1 MPRPGY
7 DSVLLVTGYP
17 SLHARRMIEQII
29 TTEPRSLVYT
39 LKTPEPPE
47 SLETPLEAPTPEL
60 SLSAE
65 QRARVVFLEG
75 TPHAMDLG
83 LSGAE
88 LRQLAREVDRVHHLA
103 HVGSSAVDR
112 RTAHTINVV
121 GAAEILEFSRAASRL
136 KCLVF
141 HSTAHVSGDRT
152 GVVYEDDLDRGQSFR
167 SDADETRMRAE
178 VLLRRAIREVPIAI
192 VRPTTIVG
200 ATGAGESD
208 RLEGIYLLVLLVVA
222 TPAEIAIPF
231 PGRGDTP
238 LNIVPLDYAIRAAH
252 AIGLHPSAPGR
263 TFHLADPNPLSA
275 RSAFELVTRAGGRR
289 TAKGSIP
296 SNVAKALL
304 RTPGIDRFARSPKAF
319 VEQLTSNVRYD
330 TRNTDQVIGSAGIT
344 CPPFE
349 SYVDDLVNVVREHV
363 KARQRRRESVAD
375 EVEIDDPLS

>member
-29 TTEPRSLVYT
+29 TTEPGALVYT
-39 LKTPEPPE
+39 LRAPETPDAPQEAPPE
-47 SLETPLEAPTPEL
+47 LEL
-60 SLSAE
+60 STE
-65 QRARVVFLEG
+65 QQARVVFLEG

-88 LRQLAREVDRVHHLA
+88 FRQLTSEVDRIHHLA

-112 RTAHTINVV
+112 RTAQTINVV
-121 GAAEILEFSRAASRL
+121 GAAEILEFARAAPQL
-136 KCLVF
+136 GCLVF

-152 GVVYEDDLDRGQSFR
+152 GVVYEEDLERGQSFR
-167 SDADETRMRAE
+167 SDSDETRMRAE
-178 VLLRRAIREVPIAI
+178 VLLRRAMREVPIAV
-192 VRPTTIVG
+192 VRPTTIIG
-200 ATGAGESD
+200 ATSAGESD

-252 AIGLHPSAPGR
+252 AIGRHPSAPGR

-275 RSAFELVTRAGGRR
+275 RSAFELVTHAGGRR

-296 SNVAKALL
+296 SNLAKALL

-330 TRNTDQVIGSAGIT
+330 TRNTDQAIGSAGIT

-363 KARQRRRESVAD
+363 KARQRRRESVVD